1 MKKLKLILLLI
12 LLSTSTFAQK
22 VALLVETAPGHPINS
37 DMDIIT
43 MKSLLRSDFKVKVI
57 SHQEATSTNIRQ
69 ALMKIAKDLKSNDTF
84 LFYYSG
90 HGDRFS
96 NKTSKEDDNQ
106 DDFLV
111 TKDMTCNYNKIDNVM
126 IDDELNYR
134 YAQIKARKIIII
146 DACHSETLY
155 KSVATSKASKRFKS
169 SSLLKSYE
177 TCNNIAGLTRD
188 FSIDP
193 KYQKAKISNMIH
205 LAASL
210 ESQQAEGSPEGGIF
224 TLALQ
229 KALKEKGNISF
240 GRLIEEIKSNI
251 KPIAT
256 RLGGDGLFTPN
267 LNEEGIN
274 KRTLYTKDIFVIP
287 KQEAQNNSIGYD
299 SDKIL
304 QTVKNSLIKVKNGEA
319 VYERDSVIFDEIQYS
334 WQLLTGLMFASAK
347 KGGVLKVCDFGGSL
361 GSTYYQNKKFLDKLD
376 DVLWGVVEQKH
387 FVDIGKKEFEDDRL
401 KFFYSVDEC
410 VEKEKSNVLVLSSVL
425 QYIEKPYEL
434 LDDILK
440 NDFEYILIDR
450 TPFSKIGEKI
460 TLQIVPPTI
469 YEASYPCRFF
479 EQDKFIN
486 YFTKN
491 GYEQFEEFDSLDG
504 ENNDYVFKG
513 MILEKKS
520 A

>member
-1 MKKLKLILLLI
+1 MKQFIKSLIPPI
-12 LLSTSTFAQK
+12 LLSIIRKFRNNKYGWKGNYSTW
-22 VALLVETAPGHPINS
+22 
-37 DMDIIT
+37 
-43 MKSLLRSDFKVKVI
+43 
-57 SHQEATSTNIRQ
+57 QEAE
-69 ALMKIAKDLKSNDTF
+69 
-84 LFYYSG
+84 
-90 HGDRFS
+90 H
-96 NKTSKEDDNQ
+96 
-106 DDFLV
+106 
-111 TKDMTCNYNKIDNVM
+111 
-126 IDDELNYR
+126 
-134 YAQIKARKIIII
+134 
-146 DACHSETLY
+146 
-155 KSVATSKASKRFKS
+155 
-169 SSLLKSYE
+169 
-177 TCNNIAGLTRD
+177 
-188 FSIDP
+188 
-193 KYQKAKISNMIH
+193 
-205 LAASL
+205 
-210 ESQQAEGSPEGGIF
+210 
-224 TLALQ
+224 
-229 KALKEKGNISF
+229 
-240 GRLIEEIKSNI
+240 
-251 KPIAT
+251 
-256 RLGGDGLFTPN
+256 
-267 LNEEGIN
+267 
-274 KRTLYTKDIFVIP
+274 
-287 KQEAQNNSIGYD
+287 NSIGYD

-387 FVDIGKKEFEDDRL
+387 FVDIGKEEFEDDRL
-401 KFFYSVDEC
+401 RFFYSVDEC

-491 GYEQFEEFDSLDG
+491 GYEEFEEFDSLDG

>member
-287 KQEAQNNSIGYD
+287 KQEVHNNSLESYLNSQLGSLDFKIHGDKKSFIYEERIILKAKVSKTYAHIYLIEMLDNNHYKLLDNKSIKECYNNYYD
-299 SDKIL
+299 SSKK
-304 QTVKNSLIKVKNGEA
+304 QC
-319 VYERDSVIFDEIQYS
+319 QY
-334 WQLLTGLMFASAK
+334 QNFKATAP
-347 KGGVLKVCDFGGSL
+347 FGKSKLYMIATQKELSIGSL
-361 GSTYYQNKKFLDKLD
+361 KKDSIITEEFFDTPKSLK
-376 DVLWGVVEQKH
+376 EQLKNQA
-387 FVDIGKKEFEDDRL
+387 FSVGRVTFNVIPELKKE
-401 KFFYSVDEC
+401 
-410 VEKEKSNVLVLSSVL
+410 N
-425 QYIEKPYEL
+425 P
-434 LDDILK
+434 
-440 NDFEYILIDR
+440 
-450 TPFSKIGEKI
+450 
-460 TLQIVPPTI
+460 
-469 YEASYPCRFF
+469 
-479 EQDKFIN
+479 
-486 YFTKN
+486 
-491 GYEQFEEFDSLDG
+491 
-504 ENNDYVFKG
+504 
-513 MILEKKS
+513 
-520 A
+520 